1 MVIRAFRM
9 NRPGFDRS
17 ATAACLHGSSAG
29 MISLPDSFQRILTDD
44 PHISPSD
51 IDSYSVSQF
60 HEQHVLH
67 QGFIYKRAA
76 DKKTDIVTQ
85 SVGGV
90 LPVKLQFL
98 NKWQL
103 RYVVIYGH
111 YVVYYKD
118 DTNKRPVGKFSLKDY
133 NRVVR
138 AEEMLSAD
146 RKWPFKVIGMRSTA
160 RTWYF
165 CAASEREMKLWMACF
180 KLTMDHAI
188 HGKVKQ
194 TCLDIITTEQ
204 ARCPPVGMARDD
216 SITSASSTGS
226 GGDRTF
232 QDDETY
238 EDLESPTTDMEN
250 DENYDDIAHEEEDD
264 DSGHS
269 GGSSGGR
276 IHPPLSVAQ
285 SDFFPK
291 ASNFIYE
298 IQSVN
303 LRKESARPDSYFAS
317 GCEYLDI
324 IPDVEDSEDNYDR
337 TDHDAPIRLPP
348 PPPPGRHPQE
358 AAKPDMAN
366 VIQTLQRGHRTR
378 QSETESIHEDKLSRP
393 APDGN
398 SFRGNKFVE
407 RTKPPP
413 IATPRPP
420 PKPITKPKPNDI
432 KPMTLPKATKP
443 QVPVKAKRNLL
454 PESAVLKISDKVY
467 SESLL
472 RKHNL
477 NGMYLLRGSARDITK
492 QVIMVWDEQADKSKH
507 YTIFGDQSSSFALD
521 QTAQFASLD
530 ELVQYYLVNFLP
542 NTNLKLTKPCPG

>member
-1 MVIRAFRM
+1 
-9 NRPGFDRS
+9 
-17 ATAACLHGSSAG
+17 
-29 MISLPDSFQRILTDD
+29 MIDKS
-44 PHISPSD
+44 
-51 IDSYSVSQF
+51 SQF
-60 HEQHVLH
+60 LLL
-67 QGFIYKRAA
+67 GYF
-76 DKKTDIVTQ
+76 DL
-85 SVGGV
+85 SFP
-90 LPVKLQFL
+90 LLQ
-98 NKWQL
+98 
-103 RYVVIYGH
+103 
-111 YVVYYKD
+111 
-118 DTNKRPVGKFSLKDY
+118 
-133 NRVVR
+133 
-138 AEEMLSAD
+138 
-146 RKWPFKVIGMRSTA
+146 
-160 RTWYF
+160 
-165 CAASEREMKLWMACF
+165 LWMACF

-250 DENYDDIAHEEEDD
+250 DENYDDIAHEEEED

-285 SDFFPK
+285 SGKRVNSDPPSRHYRNHSPESRTTPQTRRRMLPNSPGSRPKFPEPGRVK
-291 ASNFIYE
+291 
-298 IQSVN
+298 
-303 LRKESARPDSYFAS
+303 
-317 GCEYLDI
+317 
-324 IPDVEDSEDNYDR
+324 DNYDR

-378 QSETESIHEDKLSRP
+378 QSETESIPEDKLSRP

-413 IATPRPP
+413 IA
-420 PKPITKPKPNDI
+420 
-432 KPMTLPKATKP
+432 
-443 QVPVKAKRNLL
+443 AKRNLL

-472 RKHNL
+472 RKHDL

-492 QVIMVWDEQADKSKH
+492 QVIMVWDEQAKKSKH

-542 NTNLKLTKPCPG
+542 NTKLKLTKPCPG